1 MKLLNASEM
10 KWLDEQTILNEP
22 VLSIDLMERAAM
34 ALCSQILLDYPDRY
48 NFVVFCGKGNN
59 GGDGLALSRM
69 LLSEGRK
76 VKTIIP
82 GDIASATPEFSLNLK
97 RLRRTEGSQVLE
109 GPTGDVL
116 VSNSSVCID
125 ALFGNGFKLPV
136 APPYLEWIQCMNE
149 NFDDVISI
157 DINSGMPSD
166 MEHNLEIKPSE
177 VVHSTVTYCIGAPK
191 MSLLFPE
198 TGRVCGRIVTI
209 DIGHDTEAWQEIETP
224 LNFLTDAEA
233 SRILPNRRRFA
244 YKNSFG
250 HVLVMAGSRGKTG
263 AAFLCGRSAMETGA
277 GLVSYATCSFVEDAL
292 QISFPEAMTLTIPG
306 DDFVSGMPEDNSK
319 FDVLA
324 IGPGLGSEPET
335 MEVVVNMIENFQGH
349 MVVDADALNA
359 ISKDSHFLWPKEVII
374 TPHPGEFDRLTKQHD
389 SSYQRFL
396 SQVEYSKK
404 HQITVVLKGAYTS
417 ISLPDGTVYFN
428 MTGSSAMAK
437 AGSGDVLTGMIAAL
451 LAQGLTPEKAAKL
464 GVYLHGRSGE
474 IAAAVKGMYSVNAS
488 DLIRH
493 ISGSIQSL
501 KT

>member
-1 MKLLNASEM
+1 M
-10 KWLDEQTILNEP
+10 KWLDEQTILKEP
-22 VLSIDLMERAAM
+22 VLSIDLMERAAK
-34 ALCSQILLDYPDRY
+34 ALCSQILLDYPDRN

-59 GGDGLALSRM
+59 GGDGLALSR
-69 LLSEGRK
+69 LLLTEGRK

-82 GDIASATPEFSLNLK
+82 DDIASATPEFSLSLK
-97 RLRRTEGSQVLE
+97 RLKNTGGSQILE
-109 GPTGDVL
+109 GIADDFLDSDSP
-116 VSNSSVCID
+116 VCID

-149 NFDDVISI
+149 NFDVVISI

-166 MEHNLEIKPSE
+166 MEHNLEIKLSE

-209 DIGHDTEAWQEIETP
+209 DIQHDHEAWQEIETP

-233 SRILPNRRRFA
+233 SRILPNRPRFA

-263 AAFLCGRSAMETGA
+263 AAFLCGRSAMENGA
-277 GLVSYATCSFVEDAL
+277 GLLSYATCSYVEDAL
-292 QISFPEAMTLTIPG
+292 QVSFPEAMTLSVSG
-306 DDFVSGMPEDNSK
+306 DDFVSGMPEEISK

-324 IGPGLGSEPET
+324 IGPGLGTESET
-335 MEVVVNMIENFQGH
+335 MKVVIQMIQNFNGRL
-349 MVVDADALNA
+349 VVDADALNA
-359 ISKDSHFLWPKEVII
+359 ISKDSQFLWPKEVII

-389 SSYQRFL
+389 SCYQRFL

-428 MTGSSAMAK
+428 MTGTAAMAK
-437 AGSGDVLTGMIAAL
+437 AGSGDVLTGIIAAL
-451 LAQGLTPEKAAKL
+451 LAQRMSPTNAAKL

-501 KT
+501 MT